1 MNAKPWVLIV
11 DDEGDQAANLKEALE
26 GEGYHI
32 VIANDF
38 QSVVTLCGEQKFD
51 MGIVDIKLPDIE
63 GVKLVKKL
71 AELSPWLEYVII
83 TGHASLESAVE
94 AIRHKNIVAYEERP
108 LDIGRL
114 ISLVRQAT
122 KHKQVEEELQ
132 TVRKYLE
139 SLINYANAL
148 IIVWDHPRGR
158 VTLFNRAFE
167 RLTGHRANEV
177 IGREVG
183 MLFPEE
189 RRDESLNRIA
199 STLNGTRWESVEIPI
214 LCKDGD
220 IRITLWNSANIYAE
234 DSNTLVATIAQGTDI
249 TQRKQAEGALRES
262 EEKFRSLF
270 NDALD
275 MIHIIGE
282 DGKIIDANPAELST
296 LNYTRDEYREKHILE
311 IVHPDYQQVSK
322 KAIKSV
328 FEGKEIKGLETA
340 WITKHGER
348 IDVEV
353 NAVPQTERE
362 KIVSVRAITRDITE
376 RKRAEGKKRELEAR
390 LQQAQKAETLG
401 TLAGGIAHDFNN
413 LLMSIQGHASL
424 MLLHTDPDHPS
435 FTRLKIIQDTV
446 QLGANLTK
454 QLLGFAR
461 GGKYEVKPTDLN
473 ELCRQ
478 SLRMFGRTQKNI
490 GINEKY
496 QEGIWPVEVDQ
507 GQVCSQ
513 VLLNIY
519 INAWQAMPG
528 GGHLYIE
535 TSNVVLDKDYPML
548 FGMKL
553 CDYVKISVTD
563 TGVGMDEATRERIFD
578 PFFTTKDMGHGT
590 GLGLASAYGI
600 VKNHGGIIDVDSEKG
615 KGTTFDIYLPASEKV
630 VKIQEKK
637 PADKVLKG
645 TETVLL
651 VDDEHAVLDVAR
663 DVLEALGYKT
673 LLARSGKEADEVYGK
688 HKDTID
694 LVIVDMIMPQMGGG
708 KVYDR
713 IKEINPNVKVLLA
726 SGYSV
731 DGQATDIL
739 ERGCNGFV
747 QKPFSIADLSG
758 KIREILDNK

>member
-26 GEGYHI
+26 GEGYHT

-38 QSVVTLCGEQKFD
+38 QSAVTLCGEQKFD

-132 TVRKYLE
+132 TTRKYLE
-139 SLINYANAL
+139 SLINDANAL

-158 VTLFNRAFE
+158 ITLFNHAFE
-167 RLTGHRANEV
+167 RLTGHRANEA
-177 IGREVG
+177 IGQEVG

-189 RRDESLNRIA
+189 RRDELLNRIA

-249 TQRKQAEGALRES
+249 T
-262 EEKFRSLF
+262 
-270 NDALD
+270 
-275 MIHIIGE
+275 
-282 DGKIIDANPAELST
+282 
-296 LNYTRDEYREKHILE
+296 
-311 IVHPDYQQVSK
+311 
-322 KAIKSV
+322 
-328 FEGKEIKGLETA
+328 
-340 WITKHGER
+340 
-348 IDVEV
+348 
-353 NAVPQTERE
+353 
-362 KIVSVRAITRDITE
+362 E
-376 RKRAEGKKRELEAR
+376 RKRAEGKKKELEAR
-390 LQQAQKAETLG
+390 LQQAQKAEAVG

-446 QLGANLTK
+446 QLGANLTE

-478 SLRMFGRTQKNI
+478 SLRMFSRTQKNI
-490 GINEKY
+490 GIHEKY

-507 GQVCSQ
+507 GQVSSQ

-548 FGMKL
+548 FGMKPG
-553 CDYVKISVTD
+553 DYVRISVTD
-563 TGVGMDEATRERIFD
+563 TGVGMDEATRKRIFD

-600 VKNHGGIIDVDSEKG
+600 IKNHGGIIDVDSEEG
-615 KGTTFDIYLPASEKV
+615 KGTTLGIYLPASEKV

-645 TETVLL
+645 AETVLL
-651 VDDEHAVLDVAR
+651 VDDEHEVLDVAR

-673 LLARSGKEADEVYGK
+673 LLARSAKEAVEVYSK

-747 QKPFSIADLSG
+747 QKPFSIADLSR